1 MLNINI
7 DDGFKEFTINN
18 DSNKIIR
25 FNPADFGI
33 VERINKACKEIEKVQ
48 STAEEFELNPDGSPI
63 EQIETA
69 ANAVAKVSNTI
80 KEQIDYIFD
89 SSVSAIVFGNQS
101 PLSMVKGKPFYERFL
116 DAVKPEIEKCV
127 KAEQLASQKRIEK
140 YTRQVSK

>member
-18 DSNKIIR
+18 DASKVIR
-25 FNPADFGI
+25 FNPSDFGI
-33 VERINKACKEIEKVQ
+33 IERINTAYKEIEKVQ
-48 STAEEFELNPDGSPI
+48 STAEEFELNTDGTPV
-63 EQIETA
+63 EQIESA

-89 SSVSAIVFGNQS
+89 SPVSAVVFGNQS
-101 PLSMVKGKPFYERFL
+101 PLSMVKGKPYYESFL

-127 KAEQLASQKRIEK
+127 KAERLASQKRIEK